1 MYFCLFPAAQREK
14 ELCGTRSSQYV
25 ASQTLTEA
33 DFDLLL
39 FFYAAVQVKITIP
52 KFTKK
57 NYICLQES
65 RLKSQ

>member
-25 ASQTLTEA
+25 ASQTLTGA

-39 FFYAAVQVKITIP
+39 FFMLRSK
-52 KFTKK
+52 
-57 NYICLQES
+57 
-65 RLKSQ
+65 